1 MNTPLEVVTE
11 VESLLYTKDFISE
24 GHFSVV
30 LSGGDVVVVDE
41 NEHDTYDLIDSPLSP
56 LTLDAYGYLCV
67 VTHGWASPIPPDGE
81 VVIPP
86 SMALDRRRVRLV
98 TLVTKEKIMASAV
111 RFLDNGDLETDTGEA
126 HGALAEALVAVAEKV
141 SAQ

>member
-11 VESLLYTKDFISE
+11 VESLLYAEDFVSE

-41 NEHDTYDLIDSPLSP
+41 HEYDTYDLIDSPLTP
-56 LTLDAYGYLCV
+56 LTLDAYGYLCI
-67 VTHGWASPIPPDGE
+67 VTHGWACPIKPDGE
-81 VVIPP
+81 QVPP

-98 TLVTKEKIMASAV
+98 TLVTMEKIMASAV
-111 RFLDNGDLETDTGEA
+111 RFLDNGDLETDTGDA
-126 HGALAEALVAVAEKV
+126 TGALADALVAVVDKV